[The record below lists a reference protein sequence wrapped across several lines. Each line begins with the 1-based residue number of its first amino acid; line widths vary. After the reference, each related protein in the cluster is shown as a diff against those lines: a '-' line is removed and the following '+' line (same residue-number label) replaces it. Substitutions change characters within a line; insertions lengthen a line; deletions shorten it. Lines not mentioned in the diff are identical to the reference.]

1 MLPIRGVK
9 AWRQVINFIENM
21 MAELLIQQGAVL
33 KLGLNRPEKKN
44 ALSQQMYRQ
53 LSAALEQ
60 AAADNSIHVVLLH
73 GSSDC
78 FSAGNDLLDF
88 LGAGELNR
96 QHPTVQ
102 FLYQLAQFNKPLVA
116 AVAGLAIGIGTTALL
131 HCDLVYAAD
140 NARFQLPFTQLGL
153 CPEAGSSV
161 LLPNLVG
168 YQRAAQ
174 FLLLGEA
181 FGASDALQM
190 GLVNQ
195 VVTGQDLLVLA
206 EEKAAKL
213 AALPADA
220 VQSSK
225 ALLKRNAQT
234 LTIDTIAAELV
245 QFQRLLQS
253 EPCQQRI
260 SAFFKR

>member
-1 MLPIRGVK
+1 
-9 AWRQVINFIENM
+9 
-21 MAELLIQQGAVL
+21 MAELLIQQQGAVL

-78 FSAGNDLLDF
+78 FSAGNDLKDF
-88 LGAGELNR
+88 LAAGVLDTE
-96 QHPTVQ
+96 HPTVQ
-102 FLYQLAQFNKPLVA
+102 FLYLLAQCPKPLIA
-116 AVAGLAIGIGTTALL
+116 AVSGLAIGIGTTALL

-140 NARFQLPFTQLGL
+140 TACFQLPFTQLGL
-153 CPEAGSSV
+153 CPEAASSL
-161 LLPNLVG
+161 LLPRLVG

-174 FLLLGEA
+174 HLLLGER
-181 FGASDALQM
+181 FDAAQAHAM

-195 VVTGQDLLVLA
+195 VVTHAELEALA
-206 EEKAAKL
+206 WQKAQQL

-220 VQSSK
+220 VQTSK
-225 ALLKRNAQT
+225 TLLKAGSREVTA
-234 LTIDTIAAELV
+234 TIAAELA
-245 QFQRLLQS
+245 QFQRLLDGDD
-253 EPCQQRI
+253 CQQRI
-260 SAFFKR
+260 AAFFKR

>member
-1 MLPIRGVK
+1 MSDISQRTEQGVL
-9 AWRQVINFIENM
+9 QLTI
-21 MAELLIQQGAVL
+21 
-33 KLGLNRPEKKN
+33 NRPQKKN
-44 ALSQQMYRQ
+44 ALSQQMYRE
-53 LSAALEQ
+53 LTAALQQ
-60 AAADNSIHVVLLH
+60 AAADDSIHVVLLQ

-78 FSAGNDLLDF
+78 FSAGNDLQDF

-102 FLYQLAQFNKPLVA
+102 FLYQLAQFEKPLLA

-161 LLPNLVG
+161 LLPNLAG

-174 FLLLGEA
+174 YLLLGEA
-181 FGASDALQM
+181 FGAAEALQM

-195 VVTGQDLLVLA
+195 VVDTAELQALA
-206 EEKAAKL
+206 WQKALKL
-213 AALPADA
+213 ASLPAGA

-225 ALLKRNAQT
+225 ALLKRSSKALT
-234 LTIDTIAAELV
+234 LDTIAAELE
-245 QFQRLLQS
+245 QFQQLLNGAES
-253 EPCQQRI
+253 QQRI
-260 SAFFKR
+260 AAFFKR